1 MKLASVAFR
10 APSRIVTNDEILAM
24 IREHS
29 GDIYDGKID
38 RMLHEVKVFLE
49 KSGLVQRHWLNG
61 SESPIGLLSA
71 AIAEALE
78 KAALAAS
85 DVDLVIYGGV
95 DRGFVEPGD
104 SYLIAH
110 ATGLRNAKCFDVID
124 ACNSWMRAVYIA
136 SNLIRSGE
144 VKNALV
150 VNAEFS
156 MRERGYINPHA
167 FRVQKT
173 SDLHFLFPSYTL
185 GEGATA
191 TVLQK
196 SADVRE
202 PMCFQFSSRPDLAEL
217 CVMPTEGF
225 RGRCVPTEKMEE
237 CRPHRFSSFGADLFR
252 EAVPEME
259 KLVRAA
265 KVEHD
270 AVKAIFTHSAT
281 HKSWVKGFEGF
292 GLADKMFSIYPEFG
306 NIAAA
311 SIPAAIATAMQRGV
325 VARGDALLAC
335 VASAGMSFS
344 LCKFTL

>member
-1 MKLASVAFR
+1 VR
-10 APSRIVTNDEILAM
+10 
-24 IREHS
+24 
-29 GDIYDGKID
+29 
-38 RMLHEVKVFLE
+38 
-49 KSGLVQRHWLNG
+49 
-61 SESPIGLLSA
+61 
-71 AIAEALE
+71 
-78 KAALAAS
+78 
-85 DVDLVIYGGV
+85 
-95 DRGFVEPGD
+95 
-104 SYLIAH
+104 
-110 ATGLRNAKCFDVID
+110 
-124 ACNSWMRAVYIA
+124 
-136 SNLIRSGE
+136 
-144 VKNALV
+144 NALV

-156 MRERGYINPHA
+156 MRDGGYINPHA
-167 FRVQKT
+167 FRVGKT

-196 SADVRE
+196 SADGGE
-202 PMCFQFSSRPDLAEL
+202 SMSFQFSSRPDLAEL

-225 RGRCVPTEKMEE
+225 RGRCEPTEKMSD

-252 EAVPEME
+252 EAVPEMQ

-270 AVKAIFTHSAT
+270 AVKAISTHSAT
-281 HKSWVKGFEGF
+281 HRSWVRGFEAF

-311 SIPAAIATAMQRGV
+311 SIPAAIATAVQRGV
-325 VARGDALLAC
+325 VGTGDALVAC